1 MEQEKLIQDISDR
14 KSTESYDDLVVM
26 EISDQI
32 KFEKQLLRK
41 IDFRLLPIIL
51 ASFFIAC
58 LDRSNIGNA
67 RLAGIEKDLNMS
79 DQQFQIVLAMFFV
92 GEVAMKIPSNLV
104 NNFLIFFIKYYS
116 KIFIILYPLVSYCI
130 NSHHPYGSHS

>member
-1 MEQEKLIQDISDR
+1 MEQEKLIHDISDR

-51 ASFFIAC
+51 ASFFVAC

-67 RLAGIEKDLNMS
+67 RLAGIEKDLKMN

-92 GEVAMKIPSNLV
+92 GEVTMKIPSNLV
-104 NNFLIFFIKYYS
+104 NINFFFY
-116 KIFIILYPLVSYCI
+116 
-130 NSHHPYGSHS
+130 